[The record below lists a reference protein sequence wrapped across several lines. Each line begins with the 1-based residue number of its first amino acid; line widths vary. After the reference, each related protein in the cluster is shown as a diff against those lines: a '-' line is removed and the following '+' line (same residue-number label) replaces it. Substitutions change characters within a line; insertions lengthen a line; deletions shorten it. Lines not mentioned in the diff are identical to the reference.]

1 MSFPDAFL
9 ICEGNIL
16 NHIYI
21 IEKNMAIVKIHLE
34 KYISVLFNILKGL
47 TTNIMITLTYILFC
61 FIYMLVTKDVV
72 FSIKFV

>member
-1 MSFPDAFL
+1 MFIFD

-47 TTNIMITLTYILFC
+47 TPNIMI
-61 FIYMLVTKDVV
+61 K
-72 FSIKFV
+72 IKLDLNFGINNQTT